1 MLLFGETKMID
12 GKTLRD
18 MVISAANALDN
29 NQVTINNMNVFPVP
43 DGDTGINM
51 TLTMSAVRTLADY
64 DGTVSDVA
72 DKISNMVLRS
82 ARGNSGAILSLF
94 FRGIAKS
101 LKGLEVAGAADIA
114 MALKKGTDE
123 AYKAVMQPTEGT
135 ILTVMRVCS
144 EKAVEKVTQS
154 KYNKYKNNPTELFSY
169 ILRTGEKTLAKT
181 PELLP
186 VLKEANVVDAG
197 GYGFLF
203 LISGM
208 LAALRLEPV
217 QANEQTSVTQGQATF
232 ANFNTDAITFAY
244 CTECIVAKKK
254 KYMGEGMTS
263 DFHEFICGIGDSVV
277 YVDAEDIIKLHVHTN
292 HPGQVIE
299 KALKYGDLESMKV
312 ENMKLQHSNMIEKQT
327 TAPANA
333 AATAPAAA
341 TETAAPVESVAPVK
355 EFGFVGIC
363 MGSGIR
369 EVFLDLGVDQ
379 MVFGGQT
386 MNPSTQDILD
396 GVAKTPARKV
406 FILPNNKNIYLVA
419 CQASEMVSDK
429 KVIVLPTKSVPQGI
443 SAMIAFNPDAD
454 EETNTTAMNEAIVAV
469 RTAQTT
475 YAVRDT
481 SIEGI
486 KINSGETLALV
497 DGKIVCSSS
506 DETECL
512 AAIGK
517 SFADASFLTVYYGE
531 SVDEARANKAVDIL
545 KASLSDAA
553 EIAVVPGGQP
563 IYDFIISAE

>member
-1 MLLFGETKMID
+1 MLFGEKKLID
-12 GKTLRD
+12 GKTLCD

-51 TLTMSAVRTLADY
+51 TLTMSAVRALSDY
-64 DGTVSDVA
+64 DGTVSDCA
-72 DKISNMVLRS
+72 DKIANMVLRS

-101 LKGLEVAGAADIA
+101 LKGLEMASAEDIA
-114 MALKKGTDE
+114 IALKRGTEE

-144 EKAVEKVTQS
+144 EKAVEKVAQGKY
-154 KYNKYKNNPTELFSY
+154 KYNPTALFSY
-169 ILRTGEKTLAKT
+169 ILKTGEKTLAKT

-208 LAALRLEPV
+208 LAALKLEPV
-217 QANEQTSVTQGQATF
+217 IANNATNTVQQQATF
-232 ANFNTDAITFAY
+232 ANFDTDSIVFAY
-244 CTECIVAKKK
+244 CTECIIAKRK
-254 KYMGEGMTS
+254 KYLGEGTAT
-263 DFHEFICGIGDSVV
+263 DFHDFVGGIGDSVV
-277 YVDAEDIIKLHVHTN
+277 FVDAEDIIKLHVHTN

-299 KALKYGDLESMKV
+299 KALEYGELESLKV
-312 ENMKLQHSNMIEKQT
+312 ENMRRQHSNMIEKQSEDVES
-327 TAPANA
+327 PAEII
-333 AATAPAAA
+333 PAAP
-341 TETAAPVESVAPVK
+341 EK
-355 EFGFVGIC
+355 EFGFVGVC
-363 MGSGIR
+363 MGDGIR
-369 EVFLDLGVDQ
+369 ETFIDLGVDQ

-386 MNPSTQDILD
+386 MNPSTQDIID
-396 GVAKTPARKV
+396 GVSKTPAKV
-406 FILPNNKNIYLVA
+406 VYVLPNNKNIYLVA
-419 CQASEMVSDK
+419 CQAAEMINEK

-443 SAMIAFNPDAD
+443 SAMIAYNPDAD
-454 EETNTTAMNEAIVAV
+454 EATNTEAMTEAIGNV

-497 DGKIVCSSS
+497 DGKIVCSDA
-506 DETECL
+506 DEKKCL
-512 AAIGK
+512 AAIGEAFK
-517 SFADASFLTVYYGE
+517 DASYLTVFYGE
-531 SVDEARANKAVDIL
+531 SVDEARAEAAIAIL
-545 KASLSDAA
+545 KEKINSMA
-553 EIAVVPGGQP
+553 EFAVIPGGQP
-563 IYDFIISAE
+563 IYDFIVSAE